1 MRRTL
6 LVGAWALLALGAC
19 DDESAPAGSPQAGRE
34 GQPCASWGCDPGLV
48 CTAGLCAPRDAEVLE
63 VGLVDAAVDAAPP
76 DAALDADAAGA
87 DAALDAEPRRP
98 DLGPVED
105 GAPFTV
111 GPGGASLSAAY
122 VAGRPA
128 VAFYDADADVLR
140 YAWARRDAPRHAG
153 EWVVHAVDAR
163 GGAGRDPSLV
173 ELDGR
178 PAIAYHDFDRGDLLF
193 ARATVDFPR
202 GPEDWRVHVVDA
214 AGNVGLFADLA
225 VTDALA
231 DDRGGALGVAYYD
244 ADAGALKW
252 ALATRRAPEDAADW
266 QVSVVDDAGDAGQYA
281 SVVFE
286 AVGVDGRP
294 AVRPVIAYRE
304 AGEGALKRAV
314 GPVAGSPAGAW
325 AIEVI
330 DDAGDAGQ
338 FAALSEDGRV
348 MAYRDGATKA
358 LKVARQV
365 PGEEGGPPAWRA
377 EVVDDSGDAGH
388 GAQITVRFGRPLVT
402 WLDARRGQVKQAQL
416 QADDA
421 WSARVIETQGQ
432 PGAALAFAP
441 APCGVEDDRGVGR
454 HTGLV
459 VYGDDAGGAVRFA
472 YDAEP
477 EGNWFLHHLP
487 VRAGAG
493 ALTAR
498 DGLPVVFFGDRA
510 RGGVGWARADTRL
523 AVDTADW
530 RVGAVAAGGRVSQ
543 VVATRLGEG
552 WAVAWRDDPGE
563 AIAFAWSAAADPEG
577 SDAWTVH
584 RLPQRG
590 DLHLAGLVVV
600 GDAPALAVYDR
611 GARVLRYARATTP
624 TPAGPEDWLLHVVE
638 DRDGAGAHAVLSLI
652 GERPHLVFVSP
663 AEADDAPPIVAL
675 ARATLPAPA
684 SSADWVTHDVGVEL
698 TVDKPVAGLALG
710 VFEGAPAIA
719 VGADGVTYAY
729 ARSPLPADADDWQ
742 RHVADARRVVE
753 SPVLGALDGTPALL
767 YGLGDP
773 DAGLWLG
780 TTRGATPRDRS
791 AWRFA
796 RLATRAGPTPT
807 FRPLGARD
815 IAGVVGVAYAVD
827 GCVAYGWAAAP

>member
-6 LVGAWALLALGAC
+6 LVGAWALFALGAC
-19 DDESAPAGSPQAGRE
+19 DDESAPASNPQAGRA

-48 CTAGLCAPRDAEVLE
+48 CAAGLCAAADAEVLE
-63 VGLVDAAVDAAPP
+63 VGLVDAAVDAAAVDAATVDAAVDAAP
-76 DAALDADAAGA
+76 DAA
-87 DAALDAEPRRP
+87 PPRP
-98 DLGPVED
+98 DLGPVEP
-105 GAPFTV
+105 GEPFTI
-111 GPGGASLSAAY
+111 GPGGASLAATY

-163 GGAGRDPSLV
+163 GGVGRDPSLI

-178 PAIAYHDFDRGDLLF
+178 PAIAYHDADRGDLLF
-193 ARATVDFPR
+193 ARATVDLPR
-202 GPEDWRVHVVDA
+202 GPEDWRVHVIDA
-214 AGNVGLFADLA
+214 AGNVGLFAHLA

-231 DDRGGALGVAYYD
+231 DERGGALGVAYYD

-252 ALATRRAPEDAADW
+252 AQATRRDPDDAADW
-266 QVSVVDDAGDAGQYA
+266 RVQVVDDAGDAGQYA
-281 SVVFE
+281 AAIFE

-314 GPVAGSPAGAW
+314 GPVAGSPDDAW
-325 AIEVI
+325 ALEVV
-330 DDAGDAGQ
+330 DAAGDVGA
-338 FAALSEDGRV
+338 FAALSEDGRA
-348 MAYRDGATKA
+348 MAYRDADART
-358 LKVARQV
+358 LKVARRV
-365 PGEEGGPPAWRA
+365 PGEDGGPPVWRA
-377 EVVDDSGDAGH
+377 EVVDGSGDAGA

-416 QADDA
+416 QADGG
-421 WSARVIETQGQ
+421 WTARVIETQGQ
-432 PGAALAFAP
+432 PGPALAFAP
-441 APCGVEDDRGVGR
+441 APCGVEDDQGVGR
-454 HTGLV
+454 HTGLL
-459 VYGDDAGGAVRFA
+459 VYGDVAGAAVRFA

-493 ALTAR
+493 ALAAR

-523 AVDTADW
+523 AVDTAAW
-530 RVGAVAAGGRVSQ
+530 RVGVVAPGGRVSQ
-543 VVATRLGEG
+543 VVATPLGEG

-563 AIAFAWSAAADPEG
+563 AVVFAQAATADPG
-577 SDAWTVH
+577 PDDWAVH
-584 RLPQRG
+584 RLPPRG

-600 GDAPALAVYDR
+600 DGAPAVAVYDR
-611 GARVLRYARATTP
+611 GERVLRYARATTP
-624 TPAGPEDWLLHVVE
+624 TPTGPDDWLLHVVA
-638 DRDGAGAHAVLSLI
+638 DRDGAGAHAVLALV
-652 GERPHLVFVSP
+652 GERPHLAFVSP
-663 AEADDAPPIVAL
+663 GDAADAPPFVAL
-675 ARATLPAPA
+675 ARATLAAPA
-684 SSADWVTHDVGVEL
+684 SSADWVAHDVGVEL
-698 TVDKPVAGLALG
+698 TVDKPVAGLALAA
-710 VFEGAPAIA
+710 FEGAPAVA

-729 ARSPLPADADDWQ
+729 ARGALPSNADDWE

-753 SPVLGALDGTPALL
+753 APVLGAFGATPALL

-780 TTRGATPRDRS
+780 STRTATPRERS

-796 RLATRAGPTPT
+796 RLATRGGPTPT
-807 FRPLGARD
+807 FRPVGARSLE
-815 IAGVVGVAYAVD
+815 GVVGVAYAVD